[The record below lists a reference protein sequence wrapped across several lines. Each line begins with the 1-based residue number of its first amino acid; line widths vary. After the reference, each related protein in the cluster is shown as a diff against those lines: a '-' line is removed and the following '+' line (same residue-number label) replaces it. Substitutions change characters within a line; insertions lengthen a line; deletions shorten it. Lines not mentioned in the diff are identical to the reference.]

1 MDARVPPPLPLL
13 LLFHS
18 IPISSVENVENC
30 LTYCCCWRRLLICER
45 GHDLPTHTVNRHLL
59 ALAAIPIDE
68 NRSFEIRYCIFFAPW
83 WCWQSVRTCPFWF
96 FSRAQLER

>member
-1 MDARVPPPLPLL
+1 MDARVPPPLPLLL

-68 NRSFEIRYCIFFAPW
+68 NRSFEIRYCIFLHHGGAGRA
-83 WCWQSVRTCPFWF
+83 CALAHSG
-96 FSRAQLER
+96 FSQEPN